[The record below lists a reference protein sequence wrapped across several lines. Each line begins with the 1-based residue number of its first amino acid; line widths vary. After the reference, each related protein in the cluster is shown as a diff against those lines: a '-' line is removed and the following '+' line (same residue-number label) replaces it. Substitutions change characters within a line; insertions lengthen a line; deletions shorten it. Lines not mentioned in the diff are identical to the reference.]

1 MSAPVLIPDDGAGLL
16 GLRGAHP
23 CMIELHDAIRRAA
36 ALDAAVVVWG
46 PTGSGKELV
55 ARAVHQLSAER
66 HGPFCAV
73 NVAALPEGVVESELF
88 GVVRGAFTG
97 AVIDRQGIVESAEGG
112 SLFLDEAG
120 DLPLWLQPKL
130 LRVLDYGEVRR
141 VGATKTIP
149 VAFRL
154 IVAVQDEPCEI
165 RRAGRWRDDLYYR
178 ITSVVLRVPPL
189 NERRSDIPDLAS
201 AFLRSRK
208 LPGIEAAGL
217 DGLLRYDWPGNVREL
232 QQTLLRAAFYADGGA
247 IRSAHVARALASVPL
262 IDRTAEA
269 STLGAVRREHV
280 RQVVSACA
288 GDTQRAAGILGISRR
303 HVYRLLQA
311 PQGGN
316 GSRQASAIGNGRWT
330 EDPPSQGRSGHAD

>member
-1 MSAPVLIPDDGAGLL
+1 MNAPVLIPDEGEGLV

-66 HGPFCAV
+66 RGPFCAV

-97 AVIDRQGIVESAEGG
+97 AVIDRPGIVESAEGG

-141 VGATKTIP
+141 VGATKTLP

-154 IVAVQDEPCEI
+154 IVAVQDDPYEI

-189 NERRSDIPDLAS
+189 KERRSDIPDLAN

-208 LPGIEAAGL
+208 LPGIESAGL
-217 DGLLRYDWPGNVREL
+217 KGLLQYDWPGNVREL
-232 QQTLLRAAFYADGGA
+232 QQTLLRAAFYADGGD
-247 IRSAHVARALASVPL
+247 IKSAHVAQALATAPL
-262 IDRTAEA
+262 IHRTVEA

-288 GDTQRAAGILGISRR
+288 GDTQRAAEILGISRR
-303 HVYRLLQA
+303 HVYRLLHTA
-311 PQGGN
+311 PEGD
-316 GSRQASAIGNGRWT
+316 GSRHAMAMGNGRRGD
-330 EDPPSQGRSGHAD
+330 DPACPAGE